1 MASPRRSIVVVT
13 TAVTV
18 AALAVL
24 FAALVSGGGWPPQ
37 QIPGLPS
44 PGPLTTAGLPV
55 VRVLLDVCAVATVG
69 TLFAATAL
77 TGDPDER
84 RAVTR
89 AAGPWA
95 LGWALTA
102 ALTQILTMSDL
113 LGLPIGQAL
122 ESGFLTTYS
131 MEVPQ
136 GQAFLLV
143 MLLAVAVA
151 VGSTLRLGSRAGV
164 LLLAV
169 ALFAVLPPAYVGH
182 SASAADHNIAV
193 SSLMAHIGGVTL
205 WVGGLFALVS
215 HLRRSRATGAARVVA
230 VRRFSAV
237 ALCCFVVVGFSGLVN
252 AWIRLGGAAQ
262 FWETR
267 YGLLVLAKIAALG
280 VLGWFGWAH
289 RRGTIAALEAEPDA
303 ARPDAEQPGGE
314 RSGGERSGGE
324 RSDAGQADGERSD
337 AERPDAGQADGERPD
352 GERSDAG
359 QADGERPDGERSDE
373 KQARAGGRFLRLA
386 TAEVGVMACTIAL
399 AVGLSRT
406 PPPRADAPHGQHEL
420 LGYSLPPFSPWRLLT
435 ETRPDPLLI
444 LAVAG
449 VAAAYLVGVW
459 RLARRGDGWP
469 AGRTAAAL
477 AGVLVLLYGVAGG
490 VSAYGPALFSVHAL
504 QYALVGT
511 VGPALLALGAPLVP
525 FREAAPLLGRGV
537 NGPVATALTHPAA
550 ATAVYAAPYFVL
562 YVTGLFDQAQSSL
575 AVRLTAMAVMA
586 LSGTWFFSVALGLDP
601 LPRAI
606 GPAARVRMLAG
617 ALVVQVW
624 TALLFLAGPP
634 QGPDWYAAL
643 AIPWAPDRAA
653 DQSAGALLG
662 AGPAAV
668 TIALLIV
675 LMTAWRR
682 RAGRR
687 LASQDAPPQ
696 IHATRP

>member
-77 TGDPDER
+77 TGDPGER

-143 MLLAVAVA
+143 MLLAVVVA

-205 WVGGLFALVS
+205 WVGGLFALVA

-280 VLGWFGWAH
+280 VLGWFGWTH
-289 RRGTIAALEAEPDA
+289 RRGTIAALEAEPGGERSVA
-303 ARPDAEQPGGE
+303 ARSVAEQADGEQPDAEQLDAEQTDGE
-314 RSGGERSGGE
+314 K
-324 RSDAGQADGERSD
+324 ADGERSD
-337 AERPDAGQADGERPD
+337 
-352 GERSDAG
+352 GERSDG
-359 QADGERPDGERSDE
+359 EQAP
-373 KQARAGGRFLRLA
+373 AGGRFLRLA

-420 LGYSLPPFSPWRLLT
+420 LGYSLPPFSPWRLLS

-459 RLARRGDGWP
+459 RLNRRGEGWP

-606 GPAARVRMLAG
+606 GAAARVRMLAG

-643 AIPWAPDRAA
+643 AISWAPDRAA

-696 IHATRP
+696 THATRP

>member
-37 QIPGLPS
+37 QIPGLPT

-77 TGDPDER
+77 TGDPGER

-205 WVGGLFALVS
+205 WVGGLFALVA

-280 VLGWFGWAH
+280 VLGWFGWTH

-303 ARPDAEQPGGE
+303 AQSVAA
-314 RSGGERSGGE
+314 RS
-324 RSDAGQADGERSD
+324 DGERSD
-337 AERPDAGQADGERPD
+337 GEQAPAGE
-352 GERSDAG
+352 
-359 QADGERPDGERSDE
+359 
-373 KQARAGGRFLRLA
+373 RFLRLA

-449 VAAAYLVGVW
+449 VAVAYLVGVW
-459 RLARRGDGWP
+459 RLNRRGERWP

-601 LPRAI
+601 LPRVI

-653 DQSAGALLG
+653 DQSTGALLG